1 MDQFDQGVQ
10 VDHPAGQVDPT
21 AVQVDHQVVQ
31 DDHQIAWVDLEG
43 HQNDLVELLADQVDP
58 ISQVF
63 PASDLLG

>member
-21 AVQVDHQVVQ
+21 AVQV
-31 DDHQIAWVDLEG
+31 DHQIAWVDLEG